1 MTRSFDG
8 TPVDDAW
15 LEERCAEALW
25 SPTAGNSAGVRLYTL
40 GANYVDA
47 YLDVA
52 SDEAW
57 RASSRR
63 YEGVRRAGG
72 VVLVTSRPEDY
83 LARYG
88 EADKA
93 ASGLS
98 DRENWPLPYWHTDA
112 AMATMALLLL
122 LEESNW
128 QATIWG
134 NFRNNDAVLRWAGIS
149 DEELFATVFVGRSD
163 GKDVASSSLVRSV
176 PSRSERVRRLTP

>member
-15 LEERCAEALW
+15 LDELCTEALW

-40 GANYVDA
+40 GVDHVAA
-47 YLDVA
+47 YLNVA
-52 SDEAW
+52 SDEVW

-63 YEGVRRAGG
+63 YQGISRAGG
-72 VVLVTSRPEDY
+72 AVLVTSRPQDY

-88 EADKA
+88 EADKV

-112 AMATMALLLL
+112 AMATMSLLLL
-122 LEESNW
+122 LEESDW
-128 QATIWG
+128 QATLWG
-134 NFRNNDAVLRWAGIS
+134 NFRNNDAVLRWAGIG
-149 DEELFATVFVGRSD
+149 DEELFVTVFVGRAD
-163 GKDVASSSLVRSV
+163 GKDVSSSSLGRAV
-176 PSRSERVRRLTP
+176 PRRSERVRRVVP